1 MHARQV
7 KLPLGKVRRLNGIQY
22 VKRNVWHI
30 IILNNHLLDI
40 NTMEC
45 IPLKCLKLQEKFDNV
60 FVFAM

>member
-22 VKRNVWHI
+22 VKCNVWHI
-30 IILNNHLLDI
+30 ITLNNHLLDI

-45 IPLKCLKLQEKFDNV
+45 IPLKCLKLQEKFGNV